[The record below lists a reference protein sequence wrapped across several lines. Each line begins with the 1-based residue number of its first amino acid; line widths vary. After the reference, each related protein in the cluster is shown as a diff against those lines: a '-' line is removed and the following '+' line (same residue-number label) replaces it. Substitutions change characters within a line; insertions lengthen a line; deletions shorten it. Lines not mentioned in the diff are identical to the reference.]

1 VNTPEPIPLRL
12 WVAFWRA
19 AQRYF
24 RYRVEGIE
32 RLVDAPPSLIVGYH
46 GRPVAWD
53 PSMLTVALYDRLGYL
68 PHGFLHRGVDAIP
81 PLRWFAD
88 GMGFVTRDDP
98 RLRAAIARGEHLI
111 VTPGGA
117 NEGCRS
123 YRHNYRVNWEGH
135 AGYVRLAAKYGLP
148 IVPVA
153 AAGVDDAYVGLTDA
167 DALGRRLGLP
177 RDWTWVPWLGW
188 GPIGI
193 FPFSPPFPVRIHQL
207 IGTPIPVPRRA
218 EHDRTVQFAVHA
230 RVTRAMQDLMDRARA
245 RAAAA

>member
-1 VNTPEPIPLRL
+1 VREPLPLRV

-19 AQRYF
+19 AQCYF
-24 RYRVEGIE
+24 RYRVEGLD
-32 RLVDAPPSLIVGYH
+32 RLVGAPPSLIVGYH

-81 PLRWFAD
+81 PLRWFSD

-98 RLRAAIARGEHLI
+98 RLAAAVARGEHLI

-123 YRHNYRVNWEGH
+123 FRHNYHVDWDSRV
-135 AGYVRLAAKYGLP
+135 GYVRLAAKYGLP

-153 AAGVDDAYVGLTDA
+153 ASGVDDAYFGLTDA
-167 DALGRRLGLP
+167 DAIGRRIGLP
-177 RDWTWVPWLGW
+177 RDWTWTPWLAL
-188 GPIGI
+188 GPLGI

-207 IGTPIPVPRRA
+207 IGRPIPVTGIEPDDGA
-218 EHDRTVQFAVHA
+218 ALLSIHH
-230 RVTRAMQDLMDRARA
+230 RVRDAMQRLMNRARQ
-245 RAAAA
+245 RAATA